1 MKGESAMRITIIAL
15 FLLTLT
21 ACSKVTRENYQK
33 LELGMSW
40 QEVVQLLGEPDQC
53 EALLNAKS
61 CVWREGDKSITVR
74 FIGDEVILFSSEGL

>member
-1 MKGESAMRITIIAL
+1 MRIIVVVL
-15 FLLTLT
+15 FLLALS

-40 QEVVQLLGEPDQC
+40 QEVVRLLGEPDRC

-61 CVWREGDKSITVR
+61 CVWQAGDKSITVR

>member
-1 MKGESAMRITIIAL
+1 MRITIIAL
-15 FLLTLT
+15 FLLILT

-61 CVWREGDKSITVR
+61 CVWKEGDKSITVR

>member
-1 MKGESAMRITIIAL
+1 MRITIIAL

>member
-1 MKGESAMRITIIAL
+1 MRITVITI
-15 FLLTLT
+15 LLLLV

-40 QEVVQLLGEPDQC
+40 QEVVQLLGEPDRC

-61 CVWREGDKSITVR
+61 CVWQEGDKSITVR